1 MGVRFLIAKNHK
13 TDSHHAL
20 LCVVLTVKKMTGD
33 ITRPIPCYDGDNSA
47 NYQILF
53 GKNCNFF

>member
-20 LCVVLTVKKMTGD
+20 LCVVLTVKKND
-33 ITRPIPCYDGDNSA
+33 WQHHVA
-47 NYQILF
+47 NPLL
-53 GKNCNFF
+53 